1 MDENWQRSALRGVR
15 VMHKQQHGMTTI
27 GIVILLVFVAI
38 AGFGVIQ
45 LVPVYL
51 ESMKIQ
57 QIMNQTKDKLDGTK
71 ASVPDIRKTL
81 IKGVDMEGLREIRT
95 REDFVISRTKNGF
108 DIAIDYSRE
117 RSFVANV
124 FLVAKFSHQV
134 EVNR

>member
-1 MDENWQRSALRGVR
+1 
-15 VMHKQQHGMTTI
+15 
-27 GIVILLVFVAI
+27 
-38 AGFGVIQ
+38 
-45 LVPVYL
+45 
-51 ESMKIQ
+51 
-57 QIMNQTKDKLDGTK
+57 MNQTKDKLDGTK

-95 REDFVISRTKNGF
+95 REDFVISRTENGF